1 MKILLVNDDGYKST
15 NLELLRKELEKFG
28 EVFIVA
34 PEEAMSGKSVALT
47 IFSTIRV
54 RKHHDHLYSIEG
66 TPADCVCF
74 GLNSLGIKFDLVCSG
89 INFGHNIT
97 YDVMHSGTIGACV
110 ESLMYET
117 PAIAWS
123 SEKFYEENS
132 QYIGNVMEYILSN
145 NLLSTEYFLNVN
157 FPNSTTNKGI
167 IFSTLEYRKDERYF
181 EFDGEIARPKRNV
194 DDPNKYPTNSD
205 VYLVENEYIS
215 VTPLLKSFFSNDLYE
230 RIKKEKNLK

>member
-1 MKILLVNDDGYKST
+1 MKILLVNDDGYKSS

-28 EVFIVA
+28 EVFVVA

-47 IFSTIRV
+47 IFSTIKV
-54 RKHHDHLYSIEG
+54 KKHHDHLYSIEG

-110 ESLMYET
+110 EALMYET

-123 SEKFYEENS
+123 SEKFHEENS
-132 QYIGNVMEYILSN
+132 HYIDEVMKYILEK
-145 NLLSTEYFLNVN
+145 NLLSLDYFLNVN
-157 FPNSTTNKGI
+157 FPNSPTNKGI
-167 IFSTLEYRKDERYF
+167 VFSTSVYRKDERYF
-181 EFDGEIARPKRNV
+181 VFV
-194 DDPNKYPTNSD
+194 LS
-205 VYLVENEYIS
+205 
-215 VTPLLKSFFSNDLYE
+215 
-230 RIKKEKNLK
+230 